1 MDAANTYTEKSIKRL
16 LRRLGKEDLLRL
28 LDLQE
33 ADKLATNHKDLAN
46 IENAKKILKNL
57 EKEDL
62 VLKRSDLAI
71 NGKDLIK
78 LGYKEGRELGKLLKL
93 IEENVLE
100 EKLPN
105 NKEKIL
111 EFIREMG

>member
-1 MDAANTYTEKSIKRL
+1 MQK
-16 LRRLGKEDLLRL
+16 
-28 LDLQE
+28 
-33 ADKLATNHKDLAN
+33 ADKLATVHKDLAN
-46 IENAKKILKNL
+46 INKAQELLKNL

-78 LGYKEGRELGKLLKL
+78 LGYKEGRALGDLLKL

-105 NKEKIL
+105 NKTEIL
-111 EFIREMG
+111 KFIREMG